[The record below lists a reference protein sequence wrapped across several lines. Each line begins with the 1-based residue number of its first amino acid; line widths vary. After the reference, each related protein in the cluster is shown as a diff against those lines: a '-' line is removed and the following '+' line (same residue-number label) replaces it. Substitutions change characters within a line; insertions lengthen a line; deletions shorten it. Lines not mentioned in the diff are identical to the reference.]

1 MPQKMQ
7 YNLVMPLDEAT
18 RLRALHE
25 YKILETPPEQEY
37 EDVVFLASYICNAP
51 IALISLIDA
60 NRQWFKAKVGITT
73 GETPRDI
80 AFCSHAIEQSDLFV
94 VRDATTDPRFRNNPL
109 VLDEPKIRFYAGMPL
124 TTPDGAALGTV
135 CVLDHVPRELSM
147 EQQQSLRA
155 LADQVVTLLEF
166 RRAKNTL
173 DGTAEA
179 ALARERAL
187 RESEQF
193 KTRIIESSPDCIKI
207 LDLDGRL
214 LAMNAGGM
222 VALEICDF
230 IPLKN
235 SSWIDFWDEK
245 DRDAVL
251 KAVAAA
257 RNGQT
262 GRFTGYFPT
271 VQNQT
276 PKWWDVVVSPIFD
289 EDGKPDKLLAVSR
302 DVTER
307 KQAEESLRAVT
318 EATAAVTGLSFF
330 RSLTQCLA
338 ATLNVNYAFTAECT
352 NVSKTEVAT
361 LAYWGKDQFLENV
374 TFPLRGTPCE
384 KVIGGEVC
392 FYPRNTWSLFPE
404 DKPLAELGIE
414 SYLGVP
420 ICGSS
425 GTVLGHIA
433 ILNDREMMV
442 RPQQVLILKT
452 FAVRAAV
459 ELERKRAEEALRQS
473 YLELERLKNKLQ
485 AEQIYLQ
492 EEIQSGANFEE
503 MIGGSPGM
511 QKVFANI
518 DRVAKTDSTVLI
530 TGETG
535 TGKELVARA
544 IHHVSNRRERPLIV
558 VNCGALPS
566 GLIESELF
574 GHEKGAFT
582 GAAARR
588 KGRFELADGGTIFLD
603 EVGELTLE
611 TQTKLLRILQEQ
623 EFERVGGTEAIRV
636 NVRVITATNKN
647 LQELVARGTFRS
659 DLYYRLN
666 IFPIVLPPLK
676 ERLEDL
682 PQLVAYF
689 LKKFSKRIGKNVEGV
704 SREVMSDFTA
714 YDWPGNIREL
724 ANLLERAVIL
734 CDGRLLQREQ
744 IGILTPSRP
753 SAPPSNEPLNLQDA
767 ERAQILKALAK
778 AKWVVGG
785 PNGAAKLLG
794 VNRTTLI
801 AKMKRL
807 GIQKSI

>member
-1 MPQKMQ
+1 MLSL
-7 YNLVMPLDEAT
+7 NDEST

-25 YKILETPPEQEY
+25 YKILETPLEQEY
-37 EDVVFLASYICNAP
+37 EDIVFLASYICSAP

-60 NRQWFKAKVGITT
+60 DRQWLKAKVGLSIT
-73 GETPRDI
+73 ETPRDI
-80 AFCSHAIEQSDLFV
+80 AFCSRAIEQSDLFI
-94 VRDATTDPRFRNNPL
+94 VRDAAADPRFRDNPL

-124 TTPDGAALGTV
+124 ITPDGNALGTV
-135 CVLDHVPRELSM
+135 CVIDRVPRDLSS

-155 LADQVVTLLEF
+155 LAIQVVSLLEL

-173 DGTAEA
+173 DVTVTAA
-179 ALARERAL
+179 FARERAL

-193 KTRIIESSPDCIKI
+193 KTRIIESSADCIKI
-207 LDLDGRL
+207 LDLEGRL
-214 LAMNAGGM
+214 LSMNAGGM

-230 IPLKN
+230 VPLKN
-235 SSWIDFWDEK
+235 SSWIDFWSPK
-245 DRDAVL
+245 DREAVIQ
-251 KAVAAA
+251 AIASA
-257 RNGQT
+257 RTGKT

-289 EDGKPDKLLAVSR
+289 EEGKPDKLLAVSR
-302 DVTER
+302 DITER

-318 EATAAVTGLSFF
+318 EATAAVTGLDFF
-330 RSLTQCLA
+330 RALTQCLA
-338 ATLNVNYAFTAECT
+338 STLSVHYAFTAECT
-352 NVSKTEVAT
+352 NLSRTEVST
-361 LAYWGKDQFLENV
+361 LAYWGRDQFLDNV

-425 GTVLGHIA
+425 GTILGHIA
-433 ILNDREMMV
+433 ILDDREMTLT
-442 RPQQVLILKT
+442 PQQVLILKT

-459 ELERKRAEEALRQS
+459 ELERKRAEEALRKS
-473 YLELERLKNKLQ
+473 YAELERLKNKLQ

-492 EEIQSGANFEE
+492 EEIQSSANFEE

-511 QKVFANI
+511 QRVFANI

-530 TGETG
+530 NGETG

-544 IHHVSNRRERPLIV
+544 IQHLSNRRERPLIV

-603 EVGELTLE
+603 EVGELPLE

-623 EFERVGGTEAIRV
+623 EFERVGGTETIRV
-636 NVRVITATNKN
+636 DVRVITATNKN
-647 LQELVARGTFRS
+647 LQELVARSAFRN

-666 IFPIVLPPLK
+666 IFPIVLPSLK

-682 PQLVAYF
+682 PQLIDYF
-689 LKKFSKRIGKNVEGV
+689 LRKFSKRIGKNVEGV
-704 SREVMSDFTA
+704 SREVMSDFMA

-744 IGILTPSRP
+744 IGILKPAH
-753 SAPPSNEPLNLQDA
+753 SAPIDEPLNLEDA
-767 ERAQILKALAK
+767 ERAQILKALTK
-778 AKWVVGG
+778 TNWVVGG
-785 PNGAAKLLG
+785 PNGAAKILG

-801 AKMKRL
+801 AKIKRL
-807 GIQKSI
+807 GIQKTN